1 MTKKQVSPYAMN
13 SRGCNVSDDPQTI
26 CCSSTQLSAIDD
38 FLQKIPIDLVIDIFS
53 RLPLKSIARCRCISK
68 RWASFLRRSDF
79 TELFLTKSLARPQ
92 LLFACRTQRE
102 LLFFSSPQLQHP
114 DENLSTITANHHVSF
129 PLESFYDISTPVNGF
144 VCIRDDLLLK
154 ERKTQELVSV
164 ICNPST
170 RQCFPLPK
178 MNIDPLVKKSTLVRS
193 FLGYDPIEKQHKVL
207 AMIKRYDTVV
217 DHQVL
222 TLRGSGNMTWRKAEC
237 GIPHFPPN
245 PDSIC
250 IRGVL
255 YYAAR
260 ASSGGYMIVC
270 FDVRSEKYSF
280 VKFTEREKY
289 FATLINFQ
297 GKLASLMAHPNPL
310 FISGTSTSFEMWI
323 LLDPEKHG
331 WYPRIFNLPPT
342 WKDVVG
348 GEELLFRGVTATNEF
363 VFSCN
368 CKSSSE
374 PFHVYYYNFIKE
386 TITRVEIQGMGA
398 FERGSI
404 VGIFPNHGADLKLV

>member
-1 MTKKQVSPYAMN
+1 MN

-26 CCSSTQLSAIDD
+26 CPSSSQLSAIDD
-38 FLQKIPIDLVIDIFS
+38 LLLKLPIDLVIDIFS

-79 TELFLTKSLARPQ
+79 TELFLTKSLACPE

-102 LLFFSSPQLQHP
+102 LLFFSSHQLQHP
-114 DENLSTITANHHVSF
+114 DENLSTITADHHVSF
-129 PLESFYDISTPVNGF
+129 LF
-144 VCIRDDLLLK
+144 DLMLK

-178 MNIDPLVKKSTLVRS
+178 MNIDPLVKKSTPVKS

-222 TLRGSGNMTWRKAEC
+222 TLRGSGKMTWRKAEC

-245 PDSIC
+245 PDFVC

-270 FDVRSEKYSF
+270 FDVISEKYSF

-297 GKLASLMAHPNPL
+297 GKLASLMVHPNPL
-310 FISGTSTSFEMWI
+310 FISGTSKSFEMWI
-323 LLDPEKHG
+323 LRDPEKHG

-363 VFSCN
+363 VLSCN

-386 TITRVEIQGMGA
+386 TIKRVEIQGMGA

-404 VGIFPNHGADLKLV
+404 VGIFPNHRADLKLV